1 MKKIREY
8 RLRANLSQG
17 QLAEKVNVKQPSV
30 SQWERGTAYPAIDT
44 AKKLCEVLQIPFN
57 MIFDQYSGEGPLDI
71 PVYSRIRG
79 SGDPVPSTRSESS
92 LRVSEDE
99 LRRLI
104 PKSELE
110 VRGLSDDP
118 KAKIDPNWFFGY
130 YCESD
135 NLAPMIL
142 PHTINLIYRT
152 DKPHSNSIHLVSIE
166 GRDGSLVRLI
176 QNEQGILALI
186 KGTSDR
192 YRYFKQQ
199 EIRNGALIIF
209 GLVVE
214 SRKTMLN

>member
-57 MIFDQYSGEGPLDI
+57 MIFDQYSEESLLDL
-71 PVYSRIRG
+71 PVYSAIRG
-79 SGDPVPSTRSESS
+79 SGDPVPCTRTDCS
-92 LRVSEDE
+92 LRVTEDD

-104 PKSELE
+104 PKSELSAL
-110 VRGLSDDP
+110 GLSSDP
-118 KAKIDPNWFFGY
+118 KAKVDPNWFFGY
-130 YCESD
+130 YCESE

-152 DKPHSNSIHLVSIE
+152 NKTHSNSVHLVSID
-166 GRDGSLVRLI
+166 GRDGCLVRLI

-192 YRYFKQQ
+192 YRYFKPQ
-199 EIRNGALIIF
+199 EIRCGTLVIF
-209 GLVVE
+209 GIVVE
-214 SRKTMLN
+214 SRKTMM